1 MSKANNLW
9 FGFGMRAT
17 ICGLEREQYTMS
29 RLSFG
34 IKSCH
39 LLKRVHKCV
48 GSQANMTM
56 HFDDP
61 KSEYEPCNYARE
73 SNPLQRAVSTCGI
86 AGGLECPSAC
96 PISTR
101 PPPVRTNLRSQD
113 SLPCRPR
120 EDPIQ
125 RWYFIEQP
133 ECAASGTAAPC
144 SAPKPKGS
152 MLRTGI
158 ALRASTKARGKWA
171 RDPTQVTARGWR
183 WWLKLGEGGA
193 TAEFTCGA
201 CQWTGPRS
209 RASGDGWR
217 GRVSWRPKL
226 SRQARQGKTTRA
238 EL

>member
-1 MSKANNLW
+1 MLLLRSWVPIHRVHKQLERKSRIWNVKSKQFVVRNESNNLW
-9 FGFGMRAT
+9 FGT
-17 ICGLEREQYTMS
+17 
-29 RLSFG
+29 
-34 IKSCH
+34 
-39 LLKRVHKCV
+39 
-48 GSQANMTM
+48 
-56 HFDDP
+56 
-61 KSEYEPCNYARE
+61 
-73 SNPLQRAVSTCGI
+73 RAVYDVPVVVWDKKLPPAEERIQSI
-86 AGGLECPSAC
+86 AARS
-96 PISTR
+96 
-101 PPPVRTNLRSQD
+101 VDLRSQD

-201 CQWTGPRS
+201 CQRTGPRS
-209 RASGDGWR
+209 RARGDGTMAA
-217 GRVSWRPKL
+217 GE
-226 SRQARQGKTTRA
+226 G
-238 EL
+238 

>member
-1 MSKANNLW
+1 M
-9 FGFGMRAT
+9 
-17 ICGLEREQYTMS
+17 
-29 RLSFG
+29 
-34 IKSCH
+34 
-39 LLKRVHKCV
+39 
-48 GSQANMTM
+48 
-56 HFDDP
+56 
-61 KSEYEPCNYARE
+61 
-73 SNPLQRAVSTCGI
+73 STCGI

-171 RDPTQVTARGWR
+171 RDPTQVTARGFAVVVEAWR
-183 WWLKLGEGGA
+183 GRSYCRIHLWCLSEEGAEVAGEGEG
-193 TAEFTCGA
+193 
-201 CQWTGPRS
+201 R
-209 RASGDGWR
+209 RHNGWR
-217 GRVSWRPKL
+217 GRVKTEAGEGLVGGRNSH
-226 SRQARQGKTTRA
+226 SHGRQGKARRVRP
-238 EL
+238 EPSFRRLD